1 MPLIVNGADGG
12 TSGTTVTAG
21 PGNSGGVSGTA
32 FDTLVI
38 SATCTLTFDNA
49 HAAHGGLGYK
59 FQLGGTAGEDY
70 VQWLASFSPVDVNPV
85 WVRAYCY
92 FTANP
97 GATIYLCRIAQAA
110 GTSVAGLALDTAGKL
125 LIKDGAGTIQATSA
139 AAIPLN
145 NWFRFEAKVFGSAT
159 VGQVTLLRFDT
170 ADAVAPSETLVT
182 AATLNTAGAMS
193 RIRFG
198 HTGTGV
204 ATVGPWWMDD
214 LAVTTNDWIGPVG
227 GGTQPQRY
235 FAPRRRPTFQRL
247 RFRQLVSPPVVVTG
261 DVNITPATVAAVA
274 SIDAPAVSAGASLTA
289 VTVAGVAT
297 VGAPTVSA
305 GATVAATTVA
315 AVAAVGSPT
324 ESAGASVTPVTV
336 AAVATVGAPVV
347 GISYTVTPATVQA
360 IATVGS
366 PVVSAGGSVNI
377 TPATVA
383 AVATVGA
390 PVVSA
395 GASLTA
401 TTVQAVATVGVAVP
415 HAGATVAPA
424 TVAGVTTVGAPAV
437 SAGAN
442 VAPATVAGVAT
453 VGVPVVSAGGSV
465 NVSPATVAAVVTV
478 GTPVPHAGASVTPA
492 TVAGTVTIGGP
503 VVAVHV
509 TITPA
514 TVAVV
519 TTIGAPVVRAGA
531 TVIAVTVAGVV
542 TIGAPV
548 VLTTEPPKP
557 GPVVGYRPAV
567 PSATGYRFLAP
578 ETVTSPVLTSAAAL
592 ATTAAAHADRYPAA
606 APSMVG
612 V

>member
-1 MPLIVNGADGG
+1 MAYNGAEGG
-12 TSGTTVTAG
+12 SNGVTVTSGGA
-21 PGNSGGVSGTA
+21 GNSGGLSGTV
-32 FDTLVI
+32 FDALVI
-38 SATCTLTFDNA
+38 SPTCALTFDNT
-49 HAAHGGLGYK
+49 HPGHGALSYK
-59 FQLGGTAGEDY
+59 FQLGGTAGECYLAWTTGFTLSD
-70 VQWLASFSPVDVNPV
+70 VPRASFKIKG
-85 WVRAYCY
+85 CY

-97 GATIYLCRIAQAA
+97 GAVIYLYRVANAA
-110 GTSVAGLALDTAGKL
+110 GTNTFGLALDAAGKI
-125 LIKDGAGTIQATSA
+125 LIKDGGGTIVATMTS
-139 AAIPLN
+139 AIPLSTL
-145 NWFRFEAKVFGSAT
+145 FDLEVDAVVFGAT
-159 VGQVTLLRFDT
+159 GTVSVRRSDT
-170 ADAVAPSETLVT
+170 AGGNADSLSGTVT
-182 AATLNTAGAMS
+182 AAVPMG
-193 RIRFG
+193 RVRWG

-204 ATVGPWWMDD
+204 ATVGPWWYDD
-214 LAVTTNDWIGPVG
+214 LETVLPDGVVMPPDTFLDNDLILPEDD
-227 GGTQPQRY
+227 GTSPLGSMYQPWPLQV
-235 FAPRRRPTFQRL
+235 L
-247 RFRQLVSPPVVVTG
+247 DVVTG
-261 DVNITPATVAAVA
+261 DVNLTPATVNAVT

-305 GATVAATTVA
+305 GATVSPATVA
-315 AVAAVGSPT
+315 AIVAVGSPT
-324 ESAGASVTPVTV
+324 KSAGASVTPATV

-360 IATVGS
+360 VATIGS
-366 PVVSAGGSVNI
+366 PTVSAGGSVNI

-390 PVVSA
+390 LAISA
-395 GASLTA
+395 GATVTPA
-401 TTVQAVATVGVAVP
+401 TVAAVATAGVPVP

-437 SAGAN
+437 SAGAT